1 MVNFILFKT
10 EAKNFPVKVGL
21 NGESTKA
28 LLQEKFLRAK
38 KYSVLCHELRNNNT
52 LPRFF

>member
-10 EAKNFPVKVGL
+10 EAKKFPVKVGL

-28 LLQEKFLRAK
+28 LLQEKFLTYTK
-38 KYSVLCHELRNNNT
+38 IPY
-52 LPRFF
+52 LPL

>member
-10 EAKNFPVKVGL
+10 EAKKFPVKVGL

-28 LLQEKFLRAK
+28 LLQEKFLEPKKRAI
-38 KYSVLCHELRNNNT
+38 YPPEHRNTNT
-52 LPRFF
+52 LSSL

>member
-10 EAKNFPVKVGL
+10 EAKKFPVKVGL

-28 LLQEKFLRAK
+28 LLQEKFLRPK
-38 KYSVLCHELRNNNT
+38 KTPYL
-52 LPRFF
+52 LP